1 MAINIRSSSRK
12 EQSMGRILLSVAFV
26 ATLMF
31 LQREQGLAQPTP
43 KIPCAAPEYH
53 QFDFFVGDWDA
64 FDLDKPSIDKPSMD
78 KQSADKPNTVVA
90 HNRVDVI
97 LEGCVVLEDYEDT
110 SAHHGESFSIYD
122 RTKKMWHQTWVTNR
136 GELLLLDGEF
146 RNGQMTLSG
155 HDVHEGKPR
164 EVRGVWR
171 VENGG
176 VRETAVESFDGGK
189 TWQPWFDLMFRPRK
203 R

>member
-12 EQSMGRILLSVAFV
+12 EQSMGRILLRVALV
-26 ATLMF
+26 AALMF
-31 LQREQGLAQPTP
+31 LQREQAFAQPTS
-43 KIPCAAPEYH
+43 KAPCAAPEYH

-64 FDLDKPSIDKPSMD
+64 FDLDKPSV
-78 KQSADKPNTVVA
+78 DKPNAVVA
-90 HNRVDVI
+90 HNRVDAI

-110 SAHHGESFSIYD
+110 SGHHGESFSIYD
-122 RTKKMWHQTWVTNR
+122 ATKKMWHQTWVTNR

-146 RNGQMTLSG
+146 HDGQMSLSG

-171 VENGG
+171 VESGG

-189 TWQPWFDLMFRPRK
+189 TWQPWFDLIFRPHK